1 MVIPH
6 QSVTV
11 EHYLVHQC
19 LACLNHVFQQ
29 HRFLWSPQPTNQL
42 IECIAARKLHKFQ
55 NPDRNFKCNDTT
67 NKLAPYETDGRLL
80 LSANFKVT

>member
-42 IECIAARKLHKFQ
+42 IECIESCI
-55 NPDRNFKCNDTT
+55 NFKIQTGILNAT
-67 NKLAPYETDGRLL
+67 KLLI
-80 LSANFKVT
+80 N